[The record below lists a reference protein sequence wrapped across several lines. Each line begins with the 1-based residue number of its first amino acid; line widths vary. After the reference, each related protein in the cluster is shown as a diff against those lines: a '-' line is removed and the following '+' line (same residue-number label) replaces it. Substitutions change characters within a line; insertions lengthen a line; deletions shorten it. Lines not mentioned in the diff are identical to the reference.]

1 MIEHPTR
8 KHQADL
14 LTKLGNLMRNQVI
27 LLLVIFC
34 LSGCAFAVES
44 HDSFTLYLVRHA
56 EKQSD
61 GTRDPALTEAGI
73 QRATQLAAWLTDKGI
88 TDIHSSDYK
97 RTRGTAQPLATMLEI
112 ELNIYDP
119 SDLPALATQL
129 KSTQHNAYVVG
140 HSNTTPGLARLLCNC
155 EIADMDES
163 EYDRLIEISIDG
175 DTANARIL
183 KQGDLF

>member
-1 MIEHPTR
+1 
-8 KHQADL
+8 
-14 LTKLGNLMRNQVI
+14 MRSQI
-27 LLLVIFC
+27 IFLIVACC
-34 LSGCAFAVES
+34 LSGCALAHES

-56 EKQSD
+56 EKQPG
-61 GTRDPALTEAGI
+61 GTRDPALTEAGM
-73 QRATQLAAWLTDKGI
+73 QRATQLAAWLKDKDI
-88 TDIHSSDYK
+88 TDIRSSDYK
-97 RTRGTAQPLATMLEI
+97 RTRDTAEPLATMLDI
-112 ELNIYDP
+112 EPSIYDP
-119 SDLPALATQL
+119 SNLPALATQL